1 MGGGTAPTDGQPVD
15 YSRLRILI
23 VDDDQLMIDLLGRV
37 IRRLGVRCA
46 MTANDGA
53 SGLVALDEGTYDIA
67 FCDIDMP
74 GMDGVEF
81 LRHLGSRPNPP
92 AVVVIS
98 STAEVVV
105 KTVEEIGLAHRLRVL
120 GALRKPAA
128 VDDVRAVFDRF
139 LDTGPSPTTG
149 RSGNLEL
156 HADEVLSLLPDAVAL
171 HYHPIHHSETGAI
184 RAVEALARLR
194 HPTLGLIGP
203 SIFVP
208 ICERNGASTVLL
220 RAVLHRGLADLA
232 RLRAEVEPSLH
243 MAINISAD
251 DLASPDLVGEISSVV
266 ARAELPLDALTL
278 ELTETRIV
286 RDTAVP
292 VEILT
297 RLRVRGV
304 QLAIDDYGTGFA
316 SLKQLKRIPFTELKI
331 DRTFVSNAHRE
342 PRTREMLA
350 STIELA
356 HKLDLLTVAEGVET
370 VEEHTLVRELG
381 CDFVQGYLLSNPMPF
396 EELYDFLRGDY
407 VATGPRAT

>member
-1 MGGGTAPTDGQPVD
+1 MTETTTGPD
-15 YSRLRILI
+15 YTRLRILI

-37 IRRLGVRCA
+37 IRRLGPRSA

-53 SGLVALDEGTYDIA
+53 SGLIALNEGTYDIA

-81 LRHLGSRPNPP
+81 LRHLGSRPDPP

-98 STAEVVV
+98 STADVVL

-128 VDDVRAVFDRF
+128 IDDVRAVFDAF
-139 LDTGPSPTTG
+139 LAGTAPAPSG
-149 RSGNLEL
+149 HRSPNVEL
-156 HADEVLSLLPDAVAL
+156 HADEVLDLLPDFVEV
-171 HYHPIHHSETGAI
+171 HYQPIHEAATGSVRSI
-184 RAVEALARLR
+184 EALARLR
-194 HPTLGLIGP
+194 HPRLGLIGP

-208 ICERNGASTVLL
+208 ILERNSASTLLL
-220 RAVLHRGLADLA
+220 RSVLRRALPDLA
-232 RLRAEVEPSLH
+232 TLRAEIRPSLH
-243 MAINISAD
+243 MAINISAE
-251 DLASPDLVGEISSVV
+251 DLSTPDIV
-266 ARAELPLDALTL
+266 AELSAWMADAELPLDALTL

-286 RDTAVP
+286 RDTALP

-297 RLRVRGV
+297 RLRVRGM

-342 PRTREMLA
+342 RRTREMLA
-350 STIELA
+350 STIALA

-370 VEEHTLVRELG
+370 EEELNLVRTLG
-381 CDFVQGYLLSNPMPF
+381 CDFAQGFLLSNPMPF
-396 EELYDFLRGDY
+396 DVLRDY
-407 VATGPRAT
+407 LTSAT

>member
-1 MGGGTAPTDGQPVD
+1 MTSYAG
-15 YSRLRILI
+15 LRILI

-37 IRRLGVRCA
+37 IRRLGVRSA

-53 SGLVALDEGTYDIA
+53 AGLIALDEADYDLA

-81 LRHLGSRPNPP
+81 LRHLGARPNPP

-105 KTVEEIGLAHRLRVL
+105 KTVEEIGIAHRLRVL
-120 GALRKPAA
+120 GALRKPAS
-128 VDDVRAVFDRF
+128 VDDVRSVFDRF
-139 LDTGPSPTTG
+139 LERTEPSVASRG
-149 RSGNLEL
+149 SGNLEL
-156 HADEVLSLLPDAVAL
+156 HADEVLALLPDALEL
-171 HYHPIHHSETGAI
+171 HYQPIHHTET
-184 RAVEALARLR
+184 RAVRAIEALARLK
-194 HPTLGLIGP
+194 HPKLGLIGP

-208 ICERNGASTVLL
+208 VCERNGASTVLL
-220 RAVLHRGLADLA
+220 RAVLRQAVADLA
-232 RLRAEVEPSLH
+232 RLRTEVEPSLH
-243 MAINISAD
+243 LAVNISAD
-251 DLASPDLVGEISSVV
+251 DLASPDLVAEIAAMV
-266 ARAELPLDALTL
+266 RAADVPMDALTL

-370 VEEHTLVRELG
+370 EDELELVRSLG
-381 CDFVQGYLLSNPMPF
+381 CDYAQGYLLSNAMPF
-396 EELYDFLRGDY
+396 AELHEYLNPDY
-407 VATGPRAT
+407 VTGPVTRPAT